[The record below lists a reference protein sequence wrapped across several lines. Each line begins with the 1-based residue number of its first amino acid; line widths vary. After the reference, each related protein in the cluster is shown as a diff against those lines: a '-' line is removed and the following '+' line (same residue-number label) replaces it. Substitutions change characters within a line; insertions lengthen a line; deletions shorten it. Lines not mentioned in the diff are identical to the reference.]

1 MKSQEANR
9 IVELFCRFS
18 YSPAI
23 TRKVHRWLIE
33 PEGEAEKDEALR
45 RVWDSI
51 AEEAAP
57 ELAHSWASVKM
68 KAGIKSQRFYL
79 RPRLLRRVAC
89 VLLPFAIA
97 FAGYRIFFNEPHMTV
112 VVTQNSE
119 HRYVLLPDQSEVW
132 LNSGSRISYPEGF
145 KDSVRQVTLSGE
157 AYFRVAKDKAKPFI
171 VRTEDMNIRALGT
184 EFNVQAY
191 PADSRSVATLSSGKI
206 QVEVAAD
213 GEGEES
219 FLLAPRQQVVYNK
232 ERRQAVMNTVEEAAA
247 AWKAG
252 QLIFSEATLPDMVNE
267 LQRRFD
273 VTIDYRALGAS
284 ADLYTVKF
292 TDNENITQVLEVLQ
306 DVVGFQ
312 YVRESARRYRMVK
325 RLKAKS

>member
-1 MKSQEANR
+1 MKSQQANR

-33 PEGEAEKDEALR
+33 PEGEAEKDGALR

-57 ELAHSWASVKM
+57 ELGHSWASVKM
-68 KAGIKSQRFYL
+68 KAGIKPRRFYL
-79 RPRLLRRVAC
+79 RPRLIRRVAC
-89 VLLPFAIA
+89 ILLPFAIA
-97 FAGYRIFFNEPHMTV
+97 FAGYRIFFNEPHVTV

-119 HRYVLLPDQSEVW
+119 QRYVLLPDQSEVW
-132 LNSGSRISYPEGF
+132 LNNGSRISYPDGF
-145 KDSVRQVTLSGE
+145 KDSVRQITLSGE
-157 AYFRVAKDKAKPFI
+157 AYFRVAKDQAKPFI
-171 VRTEDMNIRALGT
+171 VRTEDMSIRALGT

-191 PADSRSVATLSSGKI
+191 PADSRSVATLSCGK
-206 QVEVAAD
+206 VRVLVTTG
-213 GEGEES
+213 GEGDET
-219 FLLAPRQQVVYNK
+219 FLLEPRQQVVYNK
-232 ERRQAVMNTVEEAAA
+232 EKRQAVVDTVEEATAV
-247 AWKAG
+247 WKVG
-252 QLIFSEATLPDMVNE
+252 QLVFSEATLPDMVNE

-273 VTIDYRALGAS
+273 VTIDYRDLDAS

-292 TDNENITQVLEVLQ
+292 TDHENITQVLEVLQ

-312 YVRESARRYRMVK
+312 YVRESAKKYRIGK
-325 RLKAKS
+325 LKAKG